1 MRVSVAES
9 PRVPAQGSS
18 AQGKPAPKARAKAVA
33 DGNEV
38 NIPQPAGMV
47 TASVNCLFDLI
58 GLSRAADG
66 RPGKSPSVRP
76 YPKPTQVDWLSIPR
90 CVRERC

>member
-38 NIPQPAGMV
+38 NTPQPAG
-47 TASVNCLFDLI
+47 T
-58 GLSRAADG
+58 
-66 RPGKSPSVRP
+66 
-76 YPKPTQVDWLSIPR
+76 
-90 CVRERC
+90 